1 MASPAEINK
10 RRLAAI
16 ESINGHIVALGARFN
31 FETPQVIPASGRDPQ
46 LQMAVQMEN
55 VAAAL
60 TALAARLLTPLPAP
74 PPPEPEAE
82 KVAEQGAG
90 EAATGAEV
98 TGAAKRG
105 KKA

>member
-60 TALAARLLTPLPAP
+60 AALAARLLTPLPDP

-82 KVAEQGAG
+82 KVAEPAGGA
-90 EAATGAEV
+90 A